1 MKQALM
7 KMEPEVAADPKGTAA
22 NLSLVQQSLGP

>member
-1 MKQALM
+1 MKQVPM

-22 NLSLVQQSLGP
+22 NLSLLQRSLGP